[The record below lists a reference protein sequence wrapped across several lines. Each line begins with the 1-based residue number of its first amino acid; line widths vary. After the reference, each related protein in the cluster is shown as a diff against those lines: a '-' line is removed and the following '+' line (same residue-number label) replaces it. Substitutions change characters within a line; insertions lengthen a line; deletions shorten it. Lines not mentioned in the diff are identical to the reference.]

1 MIRLRDVMPKGFWP
15 RTLLIM
21 FVPIVFMMVG
31 MTWYFFDGHMRSVN
45 ERLSASVARDTALI
59 AMTHDRDPAVTISR
73 LDLIN
78 DTQGQTL
85 EIMNACPVEPALA
98 RVSRRLPT
106 VTYALDQFLDRP
118 YTVNLIGDND
128 DIVLCVESGADTLVF
143 TMPRKRAVI
152 INGHIYIVWVLGFG
166 LLLLATAYGFL
177 RNQVR
182 SILHLTEAAKAFG
195 RGHDLADFRPSGAT
209 EVRDAARAVLDMKR
223 RLTAFAEQR
232 TALLNGVSHDLR
244 TPLTRLKLQ
253 FAMMEKTDDT
263 KAAERDLNQMSAMLD
278 EYLAF
283 ARGEEIEQ
291 AADID
296 LAVLVQDVAEQT
308 QSSIALRI
316 IEPATVKGR
325 PLALRRAITNLVSN
339 AIRYGKTV
347 EVALR
352 TGPAGADLVIDDDGP
367 GIPVDQREEA
377 FRPFT
382 RLDEARS
389 QNVAGTGLGLAL
401 ARDTARA
408 HGGDVRLETSPL
420 GGLRARLRL
429 PI

>member
-1 MIRLRDVMPKGFWP
+1 MIRLRDVMPKGYWP

-21 FVPIVFMMVG
+21 FVPIVVMMVG

-45 ERLSASVARDTALI
+45 ERLSASVARDTSLI
-59 AMTHDRDPAVTISR
+59 AMTHDRDPAVTVSR

-85 EIMNACPVEPALA
+85 EIMAGCPVGTDLN
-98 RVSRRLPT
+98 RVNRRVPT
-106 VTYALDQFLDRP
+106 VVTALDEFLDRP
-118 YTVNLIGDND
+118 YAINLVGDND
-128 DIVLCVESGADTLVF
+128 DITLCVESGADTLVF

-166 LLLLATAYGFL
+166 LLLLATAFAFL

-182 SILHLTEAAKAFG
+182 SILQLTEAAKAFG
-195 RGHDLADFRPSGAT
+195 RGQDMAQFRPSGAT

-223 RLTAFAEQR
+223 KLTAFAEQR

-253 FAMMEKTDDT
+253 LAMMEKSDDT
-263 KAAERDLNQMSAMLD
+263 DAAQRDLSQMSAMLD

-283 ARGEEIEQ
+283 ARGEEVEQ
-291 AADID
+291 SDEVN
-296 LAVLVQDVAEQT
+296 LANLVAEVAGQAERPVN
-308 QSSIALRI
+308 IRI
-316 IEPATVKGR
+316 LEPATVQGR
-325 PLALRRAITNLVSN
+325 PLALRRAITNLISN
-339 AIRYGKTV
+339 ALSYGQRV

-367 GIPVDQREEA
+367 GIPLDRREEA
-377 FRPFT
+377 FKPFT
-382 RLDEARS
+382 RLDEGRS
-389 QNVAGTGLGLAL
+389 QNIAGTGLGLAL

-429 PI
+429 PS

>member
-45 ERLSASVARDTALI
+45 ERLSQSVARDTALF
-59 AMTHDRDPAVTISR
+59 AMAHDRDPASTLSR

-85 EIMNACPVEPALA
+85 EILSGCPVAGNFE
-98 RVSRRLPT
+98 RVAHRLPT
-106 VTYALDQFLDRP
+106 VILALDVFLDRS
-118 YTVNLIGDND
+118 YTIDLVGSND
-128 DIVLCVESGADTLVF
+128 DIVVCVPSRTDMLVF
-143 TMPRKRAVI
+143 TVPRKRAVI
-152 INGHIYIVWVLGFG
+152 INGHIYIVWVIGFG
-166 LLLLATAYGFL
+166 LLLIATAFAFL

-182 SILHLTEAAKAFG
+182 SILQLTQAAKAFG
-195 RGHDLADFRPSGAT
+195 RGKDMAEFRPSGAT
-209 EVRDAARAVLDMKR
+209 EVRDAARAVLEMKR

-253 FAMMEKTDDT
+253 FAMMEETDDT
-263 KAAERDLNQMSAMLD
+263 RAAQRDLSQMSAMLD

-283 ARGEEIEQ
+283 ARGEEVEQ
-291 AADID
+291 AEAVD
-296 LAVLVQDVAEQT
+296 LTSLVRDVAD
-308 QSSIALRI
+308 QSEAPIRLSI
-316 IEPATVKGR
+316 IEPAMVNGR
-325 PLALRRAITNLVSN
+325 PLALRRAITNLVVN
-339 AIRYGKTV
+339 AISYGDDV

-352 TGPAGADLVIDDDGP
+352 TGPAGADLVIDDNGP
-367 GIPVDQREEA
+367 GIPVERREDA

-382 RLDEARS
+382 RLEDGRS

-408 HGGDVRLETSPL
+408 HGGDVRLETSPM

-429 PI
+429 PM

>member
-15 RTLLIM
+15 RNVLIM
-21 FVPIVFMMVG
+21 FVPIVAMMVG
-31 MTWYFFDGHMRSVN
+31 MTWYFFYGHMPSVN

-59 AMTHDRDPAVTISR
+59 AMTHDRDPSVTLSR
-73 LDLIN
+73 LDLIA

-85 EIMNACPVEPALA
+85 EIRQACPVDDNRA
-98 RVSRRLPT
+98 RMERRIPT
-106 VTYALDQFLDRP
+106 VVSALDHFLDRP
-118 YTVNLIGDND
+118 FEIAFVGDND
-128 DIVLCVESGADTLVF
+128 DILFCVPSGTDILVF

-166 LLLLATAYGFL
+166 LLLLAAAFGFL

-182 SILHLTEAAKAFG
+182 SILQLTEAAKAFG
-195 RGHDLADFRPSGAT
+195 RGRDMAHYSPSGAT
-209 EVRDAARAVLDMKR
+209 EVRDAARAVLQMKQ
-223 RLTAFAEQR
+223 RLTAFTEQR

-253 FAMMEKTDDT
+253 LAMMGESEDS
-263 KAAERDLNQMSAMLD
+263 KAAQRDLNQMSAMLD

-283 ARGEEIEQ
+283 ARGEELEQ
-291 AADID
+291 DQPVNLTSLVKDIC
-296 LAVLVQDVAEQT
+296 EQMEKPVT
-308 QSSIALRI
+308 LSSLDMISLM
-316 IEPATVKGR
+316 GR
-325 PLALRRAITNLVSN
+325 PMALRRAITNLISN
-339 AIRYGKTV
+339 AVSYGGKV
-347 EVALR
+347 DVVLR
-352 TGPAGADLVIDDDGP
+352 KGPAGADLIIDDDGP
-367 GIPVDQREEA
+367 GIAPEQREEA

-382 RLDEARS
+382 RLDDARS

-429 PI
+429 PV